1 MIICFVI
8 NIAMN
13 KTKISTISVIATL
26 AFVSAFLIA
35 GPTVSS
41 VYATEDEEKDESD
54 GQSNSCE
61 QEQLSLTGDQT
72 CQNANQESNCEVVL
86 ACVPIQANVNVPV
99 I

>member
-1 MIICFVI
+1 MIIHSVI

-41 VYATEDEEKDESD
+41 VYATEDEEKDEGN
-54 GQSNSCE
+54 GQSNECKQK
-61 QEQLSLTGDQT
+61 QESFIGDQI
-72 CQNANQESNCEVVL
+72 CQNANQQSECELVL
-86 ACVPIQANVNVPV
+86 ACVPIQANVAVPA

>member
-1 MIICFVI
+1 MIIHSVI

-41 VYATEDEEKDESD
+41 VYATEDEGD
-54 GQSNSCE
+54 GQSNECKQKQST
-61 QEQLSLTGDQT
+61 LTGDQT
-72 CQNANQESNCEVVL
+72 CQNANQESECEVVAL
-86 ACVPIQANVNVPV
+86 CVPIQANVNVPV